1 MASPFQK
8 YQSGIE
14 ASTGNLVSAYG
25 QMAQQTSAAIAGLG
39 QNLAEGIKAYSKNQ
53 AEDELLTAKAQGLGG
68 NFEFLTKQ
76 IKDNPELAPF
86 AESFDPILKKI
97 GNFAAMSKG
106 QKQALLLEAEAFQAQ
121 IAPALSIFKEG
132 NVARTRQGVQSALDA
147 KPQIKTDM
155 GVVVQ
160 ALPYQPDKSPDW
172 NFNNNRQYLELT
184 KKNDTKLASL
194 DVEKALGQIG
204 DGWSTAFASDPNLSK
219 DPKFRD
225 AILRGLADYKA
236 LDTTTV
242 NPDAFSDAYT
252 GATVSPV
259 EMRMRQVAAEKAEAD
274 KKAGKPA
281 TAQVSDASKA
291 PVILTGKQKYETA
304 VTEAQKSIDKDKAD
318 LDDTFSFGYGKKTGE
333 TLLQTQQKRKALEKA
348 IEEKEAKLDALT
360 PESFKDDKDTR
371 TVEQILAER
380 KVAEVKPKT
389 AEDAVINEFAKS
401 VIKNTQTTLDTA
413 IRTNGNITVG
423 ELARDINAFEI
434 KNNPTVVEKY
444 TSYGASGGYGVVK
457 APQRYSDAG
466 KDVVTAAQ
474 KLGIPMDKPMTA
486 DQMYQLNKELQ
497 TQSTL
502 TGTKATASAKT
513 LAELKPSTVG
523 VGKKAEAQPTYE
535 ETLRRPFDYSTK
547 IKTDVKFQRDM
558 TYAEEKE
565 YVRKWFMDNRKGV
578 IPESLDAVYRAVRP
592 ETDVRFMSAP
602 DGGQVM
608 ITSKG
613 AQYIPPVKQ
622 EKGMSDKEKSEVGL
636 YNYGKKDETGTRI
649 IPTERTAGSGIKLA
663 GFATGGEE
671 NAKNFQKLHDDTVKA
686 KTIIPKLLAMYK
698 DGNKVSRTLIP
709 NTMWGDAESLLAQ
722 LKAAIRV
729 ETVGTGPVALP
740 EHAMILER
748 IGDPRK
754 FFQFD
759 KVGESKLRSIL
770 TSMENALKN
779 NNAGISVEI
788 AKPAEEKQNI
798 IRNAKIQTNSQRR

>member
-25 QMAQQTSAAIAGLG
+25 QMAQQTSAAISGLG
-39 QNLAEGIKAYSKNQ
+39 QNLAEGIKAYSKNRD
-53 AEDELLTAKAQGLGG
+53 ENELLTAKAQGLAG
-68 NFEFLTKQ
+68 NFEFLTTQ

-86 AESFDPILKKI
+86 AESFNPILSKI
-97 GNFAAMSKG
+97 GKFETMSKA
-106 QKQALLLEAEAFQAQ
+106 QKQALLLEAETFQAQ

-172 NFNNNRQYLELT
+172 NFNNNREYLNLT
-184 KKNDTKLASL
+184 KKNDSKLASL

-204 DGWSTAFASDPNLSK
+204 DGWSTAFAADPSLAK

-225 AILRGLADYKA
+225 TILRGLSDYKA

-242 NPDAFSDAYT
+242 NPDAFSDTYT

-281 TAQVSDASKA
+281 TAQVSDVSKA

-318 LDDTFSFGYGKKTGE
+318 LDDTFSFGYGKKVGE
-333 TLLQTQQKRKALEKA
+333 TLLQTRQKRKVLVKT

-371 TVEQILAER
+371 TIEQILAER
-380 KVAEVKPKT
+380 KVKEIKPKT
-389 AEDAVINEFAKS
+389 AEDAAVNEFAKS
-401 VIKNTQTTLDTA
+401 VIKNTQDKLEST
-413 IRTNGNITVG
+413 IRTGGNLTVG
-423 ELARDINAFEI
+423 EIARNINSFEI
-434 KNNPTVVEKY
+434 QNNPTVTESVQ
-444 TSYGASGGYGVVK
+444 TFGASGGYGTVR
-457 APQRYSDAG
+457 APKRYSDAG

-474 KLGIPMDKPMTA
+474 KLGIPMDTPMTA
-486 DQMYQLNKELQ
+486 DQMYQLNNELKG
-497 TQSTL
+497 QSVA
-502 TGTKATASAKT
+502 TGAKAEKSAKT

-523 VGKKAEAQPTYE
+523 VGKTPEAKPTYE
-535 ETLRRPFDYSTK
+535 ETLKRPFDFNTK

-565 YVRKWFMDNRKGV
+565 YVRKWFVENRKGV

-613 AQYIPPVKQ
+613 AQYIPPVKA
-622 EKGMSDKEKSEVGL
+622 EKGMSDKEKSDIGL
-636 YNYGKKDETGTRI
+636 YNYGTKDETGTRL
-649 IPTERTAGSGIKLA
+649 IPTERTKGSGIKLA

-671 NAKNFQKLHDDTVKA
+671 NAKGFQKLHDDTVKA
-686 KTIIPKLLAMYK
+686 RTIIPKLLAMYEEGK
-698 DGNKVSRTLIP
+698 ISRTLIP

-740 EHAMILER
+740 EHQMILER

-754 FFQFD
+754 FFALD
-759 KVGESKLRSIL
+759 KTGKAKLRSIM
-770 TSMENALKN
+770 TSMESALKN
-779 NNAGISVEI
+779 NNAGISVSIE
-788 AKPAEEKQNI
+788 PTTAEKADI
-798 IRNAKIQTNSQRR
+798 IRNAKLRANTQNR